1 MQKLTNEELKR
12 LSVEEFK
19 ESEKLP
25 VYIILDNVRSGLNV
39 GSVFRSADA
48 FRVAGIYCCGITPV
62 PPHREVLKS
71 ALGATDSVQW
81 EYFQDTLSV
90 ISKLRSGGCIIASVE
105 QTSNAVML
113 HQIPKSAQPLAII
126 FGHEMDGV
134 SQEAINQSD
143 YSIEIPQTGTKHS
156 LNISVCAGIVLWEL
170 ARQHLPV
177 ASTL

>member
-12 LSVEEFK
+12 LSVEEFRK
-19 ESEKLP
+19 SEKLP

-48 FRVAGIYCCGITPV
+48 FRVAGIFCCGITPV

-71 ALGATDSVQW
+71 ALGATDSIQW
-81 EYFQDTLSV
+81 EYFPDTSLA
-90 ISKLRSGGCIIASVE
+90 IKKLRSEGCLIASVE

-113 HQIPKSAQPLAII
+113 HQIPISNQPLALI

-134 SQEAINQSD
+134 SQEVINQSD
-143 YSIEIPQTGTKHS
+143 YTIEIPQTGTKHS
-156 LNISVCAGIVLWEL
+156 LNISVCAGIVLWEIF
-170 ARQHLPV
+170 RQQLTVTGNH
-177 ASTL
+177 